1 MVGGSR
7 RPTRTADHYPGGSR
21 TEMWLVTAAL
31 RRPIAVLVATMGI
44 LLAATLSVRRMPRD
58 LLPELGRPV
67 LYLVETWPGMTP
79 TQMEGLIAARFEYHF
94 LYLAGIEHIETRAVA
109 NTLLTKLFFQPDT
122 DTSYAVAQTVAMA
135 YRATATMPKGTPP
148 PFIMRLDGG
157 SYPIADL
164 VFESANR
171 TESELQD

>member
-1 MVGGSR
+1 
-7 RPTRTADHYPGGSR
+7 
-21 TEMWLVTAAL
+21 MWLVKGAL
-31 RRPIAVLVATMGI
+31 RHPITVLVGI
-44 LLAATLSVRRMPRD
+44 LGLLLAAVLSIRRMPRD
-58 LLPELGRPV
+58 LFPELGRPV

-79 TQMEGLIAARFEYHF
+79 SQMEGLIATRFEYHF
-94 LYLAGIEHIETRAVA
+94 LYLAGIEHIETRAIA

-157 SYPIADL
+157 SYPIANL
-164 VFESANR
+164 VFESSTR
-171 TESELQD
+171 TDSDVQDVVFSRIRPLLATME